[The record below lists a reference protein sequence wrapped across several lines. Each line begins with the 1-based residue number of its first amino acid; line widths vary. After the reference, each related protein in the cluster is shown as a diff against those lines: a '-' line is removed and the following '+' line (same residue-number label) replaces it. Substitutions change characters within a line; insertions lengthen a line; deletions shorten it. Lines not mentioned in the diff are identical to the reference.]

1 MRLVIEKNRISKSL
15 LLATM
20 LLMIKYEYIFVTI
33 EILSGLPYAGNLGYG
48 INFNAQKEIISSILF
63 AFELIILLKLRRPSE
78 FKENLLYIFFIMYFI
93 PLNSVSSLVDT
104 SYEFIIAANLFCVL
118 FIICVSINNSADRV
132 YVDQYETGTRT
143 YEGLLYN
150 RTVNIVC
157 FIVCALF
164 ILYKISFNGFYF
176 PINFLGGDVYT
187 ARLENIAQ
195 IRQADTGI
203 IGLIITILAD
213 ISTFIAPLYL
223 LISLKAKK
231 ILPIAVSV
239 LCILSQYAI
248 YSMKTAILLS
258 PIILLIALYKGKWKI
273 EIKYILTIGFAVA
286 FGGMILLWEVWSEG
300 RVYFL
305 LVRRMM
311 YLPTWINTMYF
322 DYFADHTK
330 LYLTDEVFVIKK
342 FLPRVYDKP
351 ILKIISEAYFSGEI
365 VSPNNGMFS
374 EGFMQFGYVGLV
386 FFPFFYKVLF
396 DWTENVYKRFGK
408 QIQLFVCVL
417 LIINL
422 PNVGMLRSDFVMS
435 FVLMTFI
442 VKYVS
447 RVYIKRTS

>member
-1 MRLVIEKNRISKSL
+1 
-15 LLATM
+15 
-20 LLMIKYEYIFVTI
+20 
-33 EILSGLPYAGNLGYG
+33 
-48 INFNAQKEIISSILF
+48 
-63 AFELIILLKLRRPSE
+63 
-78 FKENLLYIFFIMYFI
+78 
-93 PLNSVSSLVDT
+93 
-104 SYEFIIAANLFCVL
+104 
-118 FIICVSINNSADRV
+118 
-132 YVDQYETGTRT
+132 
-143 YEGLLYN
+143 
-150 RTVNIVC
+150 
-157 FIVCALF
+157 
-164 ILYKISFNGFYF
+164 
-176 PINFLGGDVYT
+176 
-187 ARLENIAQ
+187 
-195 IRQADTGI
+195 
-203 IGLIITILAD
+203 
-213 ISTFIAPLYL
+213 
-223 LISLKAKK
+223 
-231 ILPIAVSV
+231 
-239 LCILSQYAI
+239 
-248 YSMKTAILLS
+248 
-258 PIILLIALYKGKWKI
+258 
-273 EIKYILTIGFAVA
+273 
-286 FGGMILLWEVWSEG
+286 
-300 RVYFL
+300 
-305 LVRRMM
+305 
-311 YLPTWINTMYF
+311 MYF